1 MRKYDFRTGDIVREI
16 TVDKRPVV
24 GKVIGFGSS
33 AEHDYYKVSSKGDVY
48 SARED
53 EIELVRRG
61 PTKAQRAGLLDQFTL
76 DWYGPDKPPAAG
88 ETCMIAWI
96 GLDGI
101 WREDVAAWNGEEWE
115 FPAHGSEKAVRV
127 GMDVIDAWAPWEWP
141 DVTREGGADD
151 GCDGD
156 ACEIES
162 DADPDD

>member
-24 GKVIGFGSS
+24 GKVIGCGSS
-33 AEHDYYKVSSKGDVY
+33 AEHDYYKISSKGEIY
-48 SARED
+48 SARDD

-61 PTKAQRAGLLDQFTL
+61 LTKAQRAGMIDQFTL
-76 DWYGPDKPPAAG
+76 DWYGPDKFPAPG
-88 ETCMIAWI
+88 EVCMIAWI
-96 GLDGI
+96 GFDGE
-101 WREDVAAWNGEEWE
+101 WRQEVVRWTGEEWE
-115 FPAHGSEKAVRV
+115 FSSRRNEPGIRI
-127 GMDVIDAWAPWEWP
+127 GMECVDAWAPWEWP
-141 DVTREGGADD
+141 EITREGGADD